1 MKTPMEIKITD
12 EFASAMQ
19 QLSAEAEKIM
29 PEPWEMGG
37 SGEQFSQI
45 LEEIRALNGRMT
57 AFEENVMSRLQKL
70 EGAEKN
76 DLSEQFRKMDEH
88 MAALRNTETV
98 NQRLFDSL
106 HDELIKY
113 RDNFLHE
120 SLQKPFI
127 RDLLILFDDL
137 SGLLAQVETA
147 MEGGDKKR
155 GMLGQWRENLE
166 NAIHSLT
173 EILHRMEVS
182 EIEPREMVDR
192 ALHRVVSYEPGDYA
206 DAVPKPCM
214 AGWGAVFLVVAP
226 DGVAS
231 PRPEPSSPLDAKTML
246 APPELK
252 RVHPL
257 GKSPM
262 LEDDG
267 RIVMRV
273 KRGFLWRDKVLRPEE
288 VVAKRFG

>member
-1 MKTPMEIKITD
+1 MKSPMEIKITD

-19 QLSAEAEKIM
+19 QLSAEAEKTL
-29 PEPWEMGG
+29 PENTWGKQQN
-37 SGEQFSQI
+37 GEQYAQI
-45 LEEIRALNGRMT
+45 LEEFRRLNGRMT
-57 AFEENVMSRLQKL
+57 SFEQIVLGRLEKL
-70 EGAEKN
+70 EKTEQSDFA
-76 DLSEQFRKMDEH
+76 EQFRKMDEN

-137 SGLLAQVETA
+137 SGLLTQVETA
-147 MEGGDKKR
+147 MEGGEKKR

-182 EIEPREMVDR
+182 EIEPKEMVDR
-192 ALHRVVSYEPGDYA
+192 ALHRVLSFEPA
-206 DAVPKPCM
+206 DFA
-214 AGWGAVFLVVAP
+214 
-226 DGVAS
+226 
-231 PRPEPSSPLDAKTML
+231 E
-246 APPELK
+246 E
-252 RVHPL
+252 
-257 GKSPM
+257 
-262 LEDDG
+262 DG

-273 KRGFLWRDKVLRPEE
+273 KRGFLWRDQVLRPEE